1 MSESELTELRKGK
14 IRRLLLLVLVII
26 GIGSVITVIVILY
39 MNVGADTGY
48 NTGGWGCAY
57 IKLVKNFPTQNSLNN
72 YYIEFFKKI
81 NTLSA

>member
-14 IRRLLLLVLVII
+14 IRRLLLLVLIII
-26 GIGSVITVIVILY
+26 GIGSVVTVIIILN
-39 MNVGADTGY
+39 MNTGD
-48 NTGGWGCAY
+48 NTGGWACTY
-57 IKLVKNFPTQNSLNN
+57 IKFVKIFATHNSLNN